1 MATGSM
7 AGTVPHSC
15 PVAAALVV

>member
-1 MATGSM
+1 M